1 MTRMELVIFQLR
13 QNMKLLNFVN
23 YKFGCSIL
31 ALSFGTT
38 FNFVSELY
46 PTHLRGCGLGFGSA
60 MARVGEILVPQIIFL
75 KHIHPILPPLI
86 IGSFCLIGATT
97 RSELLIDISD
107 KGDVKGEDNLGP
119 YQGHYIF
126 SPKSPYTLEDHNV
139 LFF

>member
-1 MTRMELVIFQLR
+1 
-13 QNMKLLNFVN
+13 
-23 YKFGCSIL
+23 
-31 ALSFGTT
+31 
-38 FNFVSELY
+38 
-46 PTHLRGCGLGFGSA
+46 

-97 RSELLIDISD
+97 RSELSIDISD

-119 YQGHYIF
+119 YQGHYVF

-139 LFF
+139 LFVKTDVYSTATNELYKERRFSYFMPDTTGNPLMQTSHEAFEFYQASKSKRKSLI